1 MLKKE
6 RMSLHDVRFK
16 DTIGRLVMK
25 DFQVES

>member
-6 RMSLHDVRFK
+6 RMSLHDVRVK